1 MSFSL
6 WGQAGVSAPCSSLG
20 PCPLKPR
27 PAPGLRALP
36 TGPLLQEPNCRL
48 CCHYKKR
55 GHGPRA
61 VLLGAVGQ
69 AGLAPSLFSGL
80 GSDHSPMHPPVHPSV
95 CPSIPSFTCQPT
107 HPLSIC
113 SHPSIHPSIFQ
124 SSIRPSVIQILTHL
138 PIHPSIHIYP
148 TIRLS
153 MCLLNTY
160 FVLGP
165 VLGLSYKGFLLL
177 SSVTDSRGPCKLCVL
192 SCLLFLSLNLP
203 SYTGIKMPDFFF
215 LFHAFYV

>member
-1 MSFSL
+1 MEGPECPSL
-6 WGQAGVSAPCSSLG
+6 SGGRQECQP
-20 PCPLKPR
+20 
-27 PAPGLRALP
+27 PAPASARAPSNPGL
-36 TGPLLQEPNCRL
+36 PLASGHCPQVPCYRNQIAGCAAI
-48 CCHYKKR
+48 KKR

-113 SHPSIHPSIFQ
+113 SHPSIYPSIFQ

-148 TIRLS
+148 SIRLS

-165 VLGLSYKGFLLL
+165 VLGLS
-177 SSVTDSRGPCKLCVL
+177 
-192 SCLLFLSLNLP
+192 
-203 SYTGIKMPDFFF
+203 
-215 LFHAFYV
+215 